1 MGSNYT
7 INHWINTQI
16 NVDMMI
22 RYGVINVCSSR
33 QSSEAK
39 LDRQESLSETHRDT
53 ESPVLDQQSPAVPQ
67 WVSPAPPCLSPT
79 TSPGIVSQGEA
90 QLVTH
95 WCHPPHPYSWHQQMT
110 NWISSGTV
118 THRKSPWEHA
128 WGTRF
133 RSLISILSF
142 SSKWSWM
149 TIQIVG
155 TLPSS
160 GNIYKFYS
168 LNYSHLY
175 SY

>member
-67 WVSPAPPCLSPT
+67 WVSPAPCLSPT

-110 NWISSGTV
+110 NWISSWTV

-128 WGTRF
+128 WGTVVNEAEWQF
-133 RSLISILSF
+133 RLLGHCPLVATSTSSTHSTTHIFTHISL
-142 SSKWSWM
+142 
-149 TIQIVG
+149 
-155 TLPSS
+155 TLDC
-160 GNIYKFYS
+160 F
-168 LNYSHLY
+168 
-175 SY
+175 